1 MAFQA
6 DVVYRYDGSFDG
18 FLSCVFESFLRK
30 EIPFAIYPDRAAWP
44 TLFPIRRV
52 PTDPARAARVFDSFE
67 KKLGTRTR
75 DLVTRAFLND
85 SPDKELTLLRF
96 LHFAYGQGPRAP
108 WMQGHERVA
117 PVLALEKAVN
127 GEAHL
132 LTGFVRFEQRG
143 GALGAV
149 IQPRHFVLPLLRQ
162 HFCNRYPGED
172 FVIWDKTHRAV
183 LAVQAGRAE
192 YLELA
197 TDPDLPPPDEEEARF
212 QAMWRAFYD
221 ALAIPARYNP
231 NLRRSHCPKRY
242 WACMTELRDQ
252 L

>member
-1 MAFQA
+1 M
-6 DVVYRYDGSFDG
+6 
-18 FLSCVFESFLRK
+18 FESFLRK

-117 PVLALEKAVN
+117 PVLALEKAVT

-132 LTGFVRFEQRG
+132 LKGFLRFQEYDGLLAAR
-143 GALGAV
+143 
-149 IQPRHFVLPLLRQ
+149 ITPKHYVLPLLRL
-162 HFCNRYPGED
+162 HFCQRLPGED
-172 FVIWDKTHRAV
+172 FILYDATHGAA
-183 LAVQAGRAE
+183 LLWQKGRASYAQLDE
-192 YLELA
+192 A
-197 TDPDLPPPDEEEARF
+197 PPFPAISREEAAYQELWKRF
-212 QAMWRAFYD
+212 YKTI
-221 ALAIPARYNP
+221 AIAARENPA
-231 NLRRSHCPKRY
+231 LRRSLCPKRY
-242 WACMTELRDQ
+242 WVNMTELKEE

>member
-1 MAFQA
+1 MACAA
-6 DVVYRYDGSFDG
+6 DVVYQYDGSFEG

-30 EIPFAIYPDRAAWP
+30 EFPLGFQGPEDLEP
-44 TLFPIRRV
+44 TLFPVRV
-52 PTDPARAARVFDSFE
+52 IPTNPARAARVFDSFE

-85 SPDKELTLLRF
+85 SPDKELILLRF

-117 PVLALEKAVN
+117 PVLELEKAVN

-149 IQPRHFVLPLLRQ
+149 IQPRHFVLPLLRR

-172 FVIWDKTHRAV
+172 FVIWDKNHQAV
-183 LAVQAGRAE
+183 LAVRQGRAE

-197 TDPDLPPPDEEEARF
+197 ANPDLPPPDPEEARF
-212 QAMWRAFYD
+212 QAMWQSFYD
-221 ALAIPARYNP
+221 ALAIPARLNP
-231 NLRRSHCPKRY
+231 TLRRTHCPKRY